1 MEKIKIKQV
10 RSRIG
15 RPKDQKL
22 TLDALGLTKMN
33 KVVEHNATPQILGM
47 VKKIQHLIKVLEN
60 KKHGITQFK
69 TCRRFHKKGKKNR

>member
-22 TLDALGLTKMN
+22 TLDALGLTKINM
-33 KVVEHNATPQILGM
+33 VVEHNATPQILGM
-47 VKKIQHLIKVLEN
+47 VNKVQHLITVVEK
-60 KKHGITQFK
+60 
-69 TCRRFHKKGKKNR
+69 

>member
-15 RPKDQKL
+15 RPKVQKL

-33 KVVEHNATPQILGM
+33 QVVEHNATPQILGM
-47 VKKIQHLIKVLEN
+47 VKKIQHLITVVEK
-60 KKHGITQFK
+60 
-69 TCRRFHKKGKKNR
+69 